1 MDNAQAFDTRLGEAT
16 SERSKELDAFAERV
30 MQSLDE
36 RIAQAVEESSVKSA
50 SDPRMAKLVE
60 MIAGAEVALDR
71 VAERVEALE
80 AFAVAATRRRDERRR
95 DNGPASRE
103 RDGRPAGSARCRPR
117 HLLPPRSCRRRCE
130 SGTDARRTD
139 EHAGPQGRPVA
150 RVLVAPCGD
159 GVVVRVPLV
168 TELIAVFADTCAGV
182 AHGLLN
188 LGFELVAEPLRSL

>member
-1 MDNAQAFDTRLGEAT
+1 MEGRRAEIETTLDDRTTALTQHVQQAEAAVVRRIRDLSERAAANAQAFDTKLGEAT

-50 SDPRMAKLVE
+50 SDPRMTKLVE
-60 MIAGAEVALDR
+60 MIAGAQVALDQ

-103 RDGRPAGSARCRPR
+103 RDGRPAPSPAPT
-117 HLLPPRSCRRRCE
+117 PTPAPAAV
-130 SGTDARRTD
+130 DAGASR
-139 EHAGPQGRPVA
+139 GPTRD
-150 RVLVAPCGD
+150 APTSTPDLRGD
-159 GVVVRVPLV
+159 G
-168 TELIAVFADTCAGV
+168 
-182 AHGLLN
+182 
-188 LGFELVAEPLRSL
+188 